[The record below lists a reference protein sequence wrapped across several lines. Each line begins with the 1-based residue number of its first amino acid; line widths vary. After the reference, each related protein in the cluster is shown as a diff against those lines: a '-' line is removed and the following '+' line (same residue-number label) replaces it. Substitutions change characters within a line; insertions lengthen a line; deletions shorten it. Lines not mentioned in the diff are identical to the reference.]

1 MASKTLP
8 HPERERSEQ
17 SKDAK
22 APIHSQQKELR
33 SLPPLREVIARHGLT
48 AKKSLGQNFILDLN
62 VTRRIARAAADDES
76 RPFGGV
82 NVIEVGPGP
91 GGLTRAL
98 LETDARRVVAIERDR
113 RALAALQELAAA
125 YPGRLALVEG
135 DALELDP
142 AALTDAPR
150 TIVANL
156 PYNIATAL
164 LLRWL
169 DNMGAYQSLTLM
181 FQREVAER
189 LVAAPRSPAYGRLSV
204 IVQWLAQPKI
214 LFDLPPRAFVP
225 PPKVTSSVVSLLPRA
240 EPLAPASKAAL
251 ERVTAAAFGQR
262 RKMLRA
268 SLRTLGI
275 APEPLLEAAGVTPTA
290 RAEELS
296 VAEFCALARALN
308 IRF

>member
-1 MASKTLP
+1 MS
-8 HPERERSEQ
+8 PEPNTDQ
-17 SKDAK
+17 
-22 APIHSQQKELR
+22 
-33 SLPPLREVIARHGLT
+33 LPPLRDVIARHGLM

-62 VTRRIARAAADDES
+62 VTRRIARAAG
-76 RPFGGV
+76 PFDGFD
-82 NVIEVGPGP
+82 VIEVGPGP

-98 LETDARRVVAIERDR
+98 LETGTRRVVAIERDP

-125 YPGRLALVEG
+125 YPGRLELVEG

-150 TIVANL
+150 KIVANL

-169 DNMGAYQSLTLM
+169 DKIGAYDSLTLM

-189 LVAAPRSPAYGRLSV
+189 LVAVPRSPAYGRLSV
-204 IVQWLAQPKI
+204 IVQWLAEPKI

-225 PPKVTSSVVSLLPRA
+225 PPKVTSGVLSLIARA
-240 EPLAPASKAAL
+240 MPLAPADKATL
-251 ERVTAAAFGQR
+251 EGVTAAAFGQR

-268 SLRTLGI
+268 SLRTL
-275 APEPLLEAAGVTPTA
+275 AVPPEPLLEAAGVTPTA

-296 VAEFCALARALN
+296 VSEFCALARALE
-308 IRF
+308 IRS

>member
-22 APIHSQQKELR
+22 APIQSQQKALR
-33 SLPPLREVIARHGLT
+33 SLPPLREVIARHGLM

-135 DALELDP
+135 DALALDP

-189 LVAAPRSPAYGRLSV
+189 LVAPPRSPAYGRLSV
-204 IVQWLAQPKI
+204 IVQWLAEPKI